1 MAFGIILFVAV
12 GLLLIA
18 LGLVIWKK
26 QKITLLHDY
35 HCKNVKLEDIP
46 AYTRSMGIGLIVMG
60 IGLCLTGILQILP
73 DRIFTW
79 IPLAA
84 NTAAGL
90 FIMHKAQ
97 MKYNGSWFS

>member
-1 MAFGIILFVAV
+1 MVFGIILFVAV

-46 AYTRSMGIGLIVMG
+46 TYTRSMGIGLIVMG
-60 IGLCLTGILQILP
+60 IGLCLTGIL
-73 DRIFTW
+73 
-79 IPLAA
+79 
-84 NTAAGL
+84 
-90 FIMHKAQ
+90 
-97 MKYNGSWFS
+97 